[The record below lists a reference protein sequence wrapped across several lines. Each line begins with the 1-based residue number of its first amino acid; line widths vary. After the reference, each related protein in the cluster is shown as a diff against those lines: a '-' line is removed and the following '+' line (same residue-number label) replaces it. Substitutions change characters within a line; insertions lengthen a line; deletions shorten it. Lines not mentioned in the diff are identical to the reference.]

1 MTNQIDEHAP
11 ENSGVMDW
19 SVLDALKAMQRAGRP
34 DIRKTLMTSY
44 LGSIP
49 ALMDGAKAAVSAA
62 DGNALRNT
70 AHSMKSSS
78 TAIGAMLFG
87 KTCAELELLGKNNT
101 LEAAPALLARAENEL
116 AETCAALRTALECGE

>member
-1 MTNQIDEHAP
+1 MTNQIDEHTVSDP
-11 ENSGVMDW
+11 GVMDW
-19 SVLDALKAMQRAGRP
+19 SVLDALKAMQRPGRP

-49 ALMDGAKAAVSAA
+49 ALMESAKAAVSAA
-62 DGNALRNT
+62 DGNALRNS

-78 TAIGAMLFG
+78 TAIGALLFG

-101 LEAAPALLARAENEL
+101 LEAAPALLERAEKLL
-116 AETCAALRTALECGE
+116 AETCAALSKALEM

>member
-1 MTNQIDEHAP
+1 MTNQIDEHTAETP
-11 ENSGVMDW
+11 GVMDW
-19 SVLDALKAMQRAGRP
+19 SVLDGLKAMQRAGRP

-49 ALMDGAKAAVSAA
+49 ALMEGAKAALSAA

-78 TAIGAMLFG
+78 RAIGAMLFG
-87 KTCAELELLGKNNT
+87 NTCAELELLGKNNT
-101 LEAAPALLARAENEL
+101 LEAAPPLLGRAEKEL
-116 AETCAALRTALECGE
+116 AETCAALRTALE